1 MKKKK
6 KTGKD
11 VEKVE
16 HLYIAGKMAE
26 SLWKKVWQF
35 LKKLNTEVPYD
46 LRFTPTDIYA

>member
-26 SLWKKVWQF
+26 SLWKKVW
-35 LKKLNTEVPYD
+35 
-46 LRFTPTDIYA
+46 